1 MLYFIAVLVVSNKIK
16 MGWLRIILKLA
27 NVIQNHTASCSQGSP
42 DILKTRQVSYS
53 YFADGTSEV
62 IILVRQNNNAL
73 LLPA

>member
-42 DILKTRQVSYS
+42 DILKTGQVSYS
-53 YFADGTSEV
+53 CFADGTSEE
-62 IILVRQNNNAL
+62 IILVRQNNDAL